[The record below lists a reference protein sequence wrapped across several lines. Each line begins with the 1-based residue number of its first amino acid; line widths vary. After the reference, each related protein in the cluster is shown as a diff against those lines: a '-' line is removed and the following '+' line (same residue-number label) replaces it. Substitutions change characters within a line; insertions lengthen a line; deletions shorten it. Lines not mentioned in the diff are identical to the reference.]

1 MADAII
7 QSVGLNTVQQILGTF
22 DCAGSRSFTDRT
34 STTLILKTID
44 LSSILPTGGLVRIKG
59 SVRVKGTLTWTSY
72 SESFMSRFYLYIGQD
87 GNIVNVGGPSVS
99 SGSVP
104 FDITLDV
111 DYYALCVNG
120 ILLVFNTS
128 SNNTSYYTGT
138 IIQVTAYG
146 GNGSARGSMSVTSSG
161 TINVYA
167 VN

>member
-7 QSVGLNTVQQILGTF
+7 QSVGLDTVQQILGTF
-22 DCAGSRSFTDRT
+22 DCTGSGSFTNQT
-34 STTLILKTID
+34 STTITLKTID
-44 LSSILPTGGLVRIKG
+44 LSNILPNGGLIRIKG
-59 SVRVKGTLTWTSY
+59 SVRVKGTLTWNSY
-72 SESFMSRFYLYIGQD
+72 SASFMSRFYLYIGQN
-87 GNIVNVGGPSVS
+87 GTIASAEGPSVS

-104 FDITLDV
+104 FDVTFDV

-128 SNNTSYYTGT
+128 SNNDYYYTGT
-138 IIQVTAYG
+138 AIQVMANG
-146 GNGSARGSMSVTSSG
+146 GNGSVRGSMSATSSG